1 MKEIEISS
9 TTFNMI
15 VNTLKNFRIT
25 DDSRPILK
33 QIYCQVE
40 KNRITFTAV
49 NGFIASRIKLNYTN
63 EEIEPFDFTF
73 YPFKIDEDKR
83 GLNKIKI
90 KYTNDY
96 ITFTYKDSENNE
108 MIKKIA
114 NLKQQFINIDNLFNE
129 EERTK
134 ITFDN
139 NLLLKTLTSL
149 RNTKNKVVSIE
160 FTNNPTKPILI
171 KNDILEQ
178 GKVEC
183 IVLPIR
189 TLR

>member
-9 TTFNMI
+9 TTFNMV

-40 KNRITFTAV
+40 KGRISFTAV
-49 NGFIASRIKLNYTN
+49 NGFIASKINLNYTN
-63 EEIEPFDFTF
+63 EEIEPFAFTF
-73 YPFKIDEDKR
+73 HPFKIDEDKR

-149 RNTKNKVVSIE
+149 RNTKNKVISIE

-189 TLR
+189 ILR

>member
-9 TTFNMI
+9 TIFNMV
-15 VNTLKNFRIT
+15 VNTLKNFRST

-40 KNRITFTAV
+40 KDRITFTAV
-49 NGFIASRIKLNYTN
+49 NGFIASRINLNYTN
-63 EEIEPFDFTF
+63 EELEPFDFTF

-83 GLNKIKI
+83 GLNRIKI
-90 KYTNDY
+90 KYTDDY

-108 MIKKIA
+108 MIKKVP
-114 NLKQQFINIDNLFNE
+114 NLKHQFINIDNLFNE

>member
-1 MKEIEISS
+1 
-9 TTFNMI
+9 
-15 VNTLKNFRIT
+15 
-25 DDSRPILK
+25 
-33 QIYCQVE
+33 
-40 KNRITFTAV
+40 
-49 NGFIASRIKLNYTN
+49 
-63 EEIEPFDFTF
+63 
-73 YPFKIDEDKR
+73 
-83 GLNKIKI
+83 
-90 KYTNDY
+90 
-96 ITFTYKDSENNE
+96 

-149 RNTKNKVVSIE
+149 RNTKNKVISIE
-160 FTNNPTKPILI
+160 FTNNRTKPILI

-189 TLR
+189 TL

>member
-1 MKEIEISS
+1 
-9 TTFNMI
+9 MI
-15 VNTLKNFRIT
+15 
-25 DDSRPILK
+25 ILLLH
-33 QIYCQVE
+33 I
-40 KNRITFTAV
+40 
-49 NGFIASRIKLNYTN
+49 
-63 EEIEPFDFTF
+63 
-73 YPFKIDEDKR
+73 
-83 GLNKIKI
+83 
-90 KYTNDY
+90 
-96 ITFTYKDSENNE
+96 
-108 MIKKIA
+108 
-114 NLKQQFINIDNLFNE
+114 LKQQFINIDNLFNE

-149 RNTKNKVVSIE
+149 RNTKNKVISIE

>member
-15 VNTLKNFRIT
+15 VNTLKNFRAT
-25 DDSRPILK
+25 DDSRPVLK

-40 KNRITFTAV
+40 KNKITFTAV

-63 EEIEPFDFTF
+63 NEIEPFNFTF

-90 KYTNDY
+90 KYADDY
-96 ITFTYKDSENNE
+96 ITFTYRDLENNE
-108 MIKKIA
+108 MIKKVA
-114 NLKQQFINIDNLFNE
+114 NFKQQFVNIDNLFNE

-149 RNTKNKVVSIE
+149 KNTKNKVVSIE
-160 FTNNPTKPILI
+160 FTNNPTKPILV
-171 KNDILEQ
+171 KNEILEQ
-178 GKVEC
+178 GNVEC

-189 TLR
+189 MLR